1 MMEKDNVAV
10 TRTSG
15 NGQLKSASGAV
26 LVLPERARA
35 PSTTLEA
42 LAFICTYEMFV

>member
-1 MMEKDNVAV
+1 MEKGNVTV

-15 NGQLKSASGAV
+15 NGQLQATSGAV

-35 PSTTLEA
+35 PSATLAA
-42 LAFICTYEMFV
+42 LKFICSYEMCV